1 MAACYGSL
9 RKLIQSPEQN
19 SGLKLKVLSPQL
31 SVSKAELLISYK
43 DAQIESLVLMEYGH
57 THTHTTLPQRCDCS
71 VLSPRQVWLNR

>member
-1 MAACYGSL
+1 M
-9 RKLIQSPEQN
+9 QSPEQN

-57 THTHTTLPQRCDCS
+57 THTHNFATTM
-71 VLSPRQVWLNR
+71 